1 MKSIESEELIVLIV
15 LTGSN
20 QVNKK
25 FITRGLFRHYFSSR
39 NIEEPRTKLSIYL
52 VVY

>member
-25 FITRGLFRHYFSSR
+25 FITCGLFRLISVVEILR
-39 NIEEPRTKLSIYL
+39 NRGQNYL
-52 VVY
+52 FI

>member
-1 MKSIESEELIVLIV
+1 MKSIESEELIGLIV

-25 FITRGLFRHYFSSR
+25 FITCGLFRHYFSSI
-39 NIEEPRTKLSIYL
+39 NIEEPRTKLSIFL